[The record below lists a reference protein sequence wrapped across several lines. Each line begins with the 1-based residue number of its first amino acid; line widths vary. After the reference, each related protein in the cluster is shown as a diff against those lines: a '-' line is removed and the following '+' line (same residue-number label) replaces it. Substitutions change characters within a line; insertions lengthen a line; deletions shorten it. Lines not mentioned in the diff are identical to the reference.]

1 MMFQRTFLFCVLFFL
16 VSEAKAQEKLIQWTG
31 SVKDEYL
38 APLSFVSVIVMQSGR
53 GTISDKNGKFT
64 LLAHPEDSLKFSS
77 VGYKTIQLGIPK
89 TNSSVILY
97 DVIMEEDT
105 IALEEIIVLPWKTFG
120 EFKKAFVE
128 VTLAK
133 DEMQRAYKNIEIL
146 QGHLYRQIKEE
157 FQGRAD
163 PYASF
168 RFSLQQQY
176 MLMSQEGMIL
186 PTTELTN
193 PLAWAELVEAIRRGD
208 FKRKN

>member
-1 MMFQRTFLFCVLFFL
+1 MMFRRIFLFCVLFIA
-16 VSEAKAQEKLIQWTG
+16 VSEVKAQERLIQWTG
-31 SVKDEYL
+31 SVKDENL
-38 APLSFVSVIVMQSGR
+38 APLSFVSVVVMQSGK

-64 LLAHPEDSLKFSS
+64 LLAHSQDTLKFSS
-77 VGYKTIQLGIPK
+77 IGYKTIRLGIPK

-97 DVIMEEDT
+97 DVIMEQDT
-105 IALEEIIVLPWKTFG
+105 VALEEIIVLPWKTFG

-128 VTLAK
+128 VTLAE
-133 DEMQRAYKNIEIL
+133 DEMQRAYKNIKTL
-146 QGHLYRQIKEE
+146 QTHLYRQIKEE
-157 FQGRAD
+157 FQGKPD

-168 RFSLQQQY
+168 RFSMQQQY
-176 MLMSQEGMIL
+176 MLMSQEGMIV